1 MTRLPQ
7 IAGLAATLMLA
18 LTGRAEAQMP
28 CPAEPMVE
36 ATLIADHET
45 VMPGQ
50 TFSAGLRLVMPEGWH
65 TYWRNPGDSGE
76 ATQIVWDLPDS
87 VSAGEFTWPAP
98 EVFPF
103 GPLANYG
110 YAWDVVLP
118 VELTVSDNARPGP
131 LPISGE
137 ARWLVCE
144 EICVPECAQVSAF
157 LEVGE
162 EAVPDR
168 RGAGLI
174 SRALEQAPRSDETI
188 EAAIERAGDE
198 VIVTVSGLDPA
209 EIRNA
214 GYFPYSPMVLDHAAE
229 QTVTTEAGGLA
240 IRTAASGRG
249 NGNESGEG
257 IIAFE
262 TREDGRWVH
271 RAVEIDPRRGQL
283 FEVEGVV
290 ASAAA
295 PVSVGGLA
303 WALVLALLGGLIL
316 NLMPCVFPVLSIKA
330 LGFVQRAHGH
340 EAELRRHGLVFLA
353 GVLTAFVGLALVLA
367 FVKAAGGTVG
377 WGFQLQSPLIVA
389 ILALVM
395 LAIGLNLLGVF
406 EVGTSLMGLGG
417 KWADAEGD
425 AGAFMTGLL
434 AVVVAAPCIGPFAAG
449 ALGLALAQPGYF
461 IVAVSAAMGLG
472 LALPYLI
479 LSFFPS
485 LLRFL
490 PKPGAWMVRFK
501 QFLAFPM
508 MGAAV
513 WLVWVLSFQAGSAG
527 VLFVL
532 IAALSLGFILWAL
545 KSSGALGKVAAV
557 IGALALAGSLVA
569 VSQADAPSIEQR
581 AEAWSPARVAE
592 LRAEGRPIFVE
603 FTAAWCVSCQVN
615 KQVTLNSSAVREAFE
630 RTGVVELVADWT
642 NHDDSIARE
651 IRSHGAAGVPLY
663 VVYPADGGEPVVL
676 PPVIT
681 SDMIVE
687 ALESAAG

>member
-1 MTRLPQ
+1 MTSLAR
-7 IAGLAATLMLA
+7 IAGLLLGLSFVPGIAA
-18 LTGRAEAQMP
+18 AQMP

-36 ATLIADHET
+36 ATLIADHTT
-45 VMPGQ
+45 VRPGD
-50 TFSAGLRLVMPEGWH
+50 TFNAGLRLVMPDGWH

-76 ATQIVWDLPDS
+76 ATQIEWALPDG
-87 VSAGEFTWPAP
+87 VTAGEIVWPAP

-118 VELTVSDNARPGP
+118 VELTVSDDVRPGP
-131 LPISGE
+131 LPIRAT

-144 EICVPECAQVSAF
+144 EICVPECAEVSLF
-157 LEVGE
+157 LETGDTAE
-162 EAVPDR
+162 PDR

-174 SRALEQAPRSDETI
+174 TRALEQSPQHND
-188 EAAIERAGDE
+188 AIDTALDIAGDTALLT
-198 VIVTVSGLDPA
+198 IAGLDGETVRA
-209 EIRNA
+209 LR
-214 GYFPYSPMVLDHAAE
+214 YFPYSAFVLDHAADQRVQIDGNQISI
-229 QTVTTEAGGLA
+229 QTPV
-240 IRTAASGRG
+240 SGRNNTDPDG
-249 NGNESGEG
+249 DGVL
-257 IIAFE
+257 AFE
-262 TREDGRWVH
+262 TRVDGRWV
-271 RAVEIDPRRGQL
+271 RRSIEIEPRTGQL
-283 FEVEGVV
+283 FEVAGVV
-290 ASAAA
+290 MPAHAA
-295 PVSVGGLA
+295 PISLGGMA
-303 WALVLALLGGLIL
+303 WALFLALIGGLIL

-340 EAELRRHGLVFLA
+340 EGELRRHGLVFLA

-367 FVKAAGGTVG
+367 MVKAAGGTVG

-406 EVGTSLMGLGG
+406 EVGTSLQGLGG

-425 AGAFMTGLL
+425 AGAFLTGLL

-508 MGAAV
+508 MAAAI
-513 WLVWVLSFQAGSAG
+513 WLVWVLSFQAGPAG

-532 IAALSLGFILWAL
+532 IAGLSFAFIVWAL
-545 KSSGALGKVAAV
+545 RGAGWTGRIAAAV
-557 IGALALAGSLVA
+557 GALALIASLAA
-569 VSQADAPSIEQR
+569 VTQAHAPS
-581 AEAWSPARVAE
+581 AEATAESWSPERVAE
-592 LRAEGRPIFVE
+592 LRAEGQPVFVE

-615 KQVTLNSSAVREAFE
+615 KQVTLNSRSVREAFD
-630 RTGVVELVADWT
+630 RTGTVELVADWT
-642 NHDDSIARE
+642 NHDDTIARA
-651 IRSHGAAGVPLY
+651 IRGHGAAGVPLY
-663 VVYPADGGEPVVL
+663 VVYPADGGEPIVL
-676 PPVIT
+676 PPVI
-681 SDMIVE
+681 SPVMLVD
-687 ALESAAG
+687 ALEAAAG

>member
-1 MTRLPQ
+1 MTRLPE
-7 IAGLAATLMLA
+7 IAGLAAGLLLA
-18 LTGRAEAQMP
+18 FTGRAEAQMP
-28 CPAEPMVE
+28 CPADPMVE
-36 ATLIADHET
+36 ASLIADHQS
-45 VMPGQ
+45 VVPGQ
-50 TFSAGLRLVMPEGWH
+50 TFTAGLRLVMPEGWH

-76 ATQIVWDLPDS
+76 ATQIVWDLPES
-87 VSAGEFTWPAP
+87 VSAGAFTWPAP

-118 VELTVSDNARPGP
+118 VELTVAEDARPGP
-131 LPISGE
+131 LLISGE

-144 EICVPECAQVSAF
+144 DICVPECAQVSAF
-157 LEVGE
+157 LEIGD
-162 EAVPDR
+162 EAAPDR

-174 SRALEQAPRSDETI
+174 ARALEQSPQADETV
-188 EAAIERAGDE
+188 EAALERAGDE
-198 VIVTVSGLDPA
+198 VIVTLTGLDTDA
-209 EIRNA
+209 IRNA
-214 GYFPYSPMVLDHAAE
+214 RYFPYSAMVLDHAAA
-229 QTVTTEAGGLA
+229 QTVSTEAGGIA
-240 IRTAASGRG
+240 IRTAVSGRG
-249 NGNESGEG
+249 TGNENGEG

-262 TREDGRWVH
+262 TRVDGRWVQ

-290 ASAAA
+290 AAA
-295 PVSVGGLA
+295 PVSLGGLA
-303 WALVLALLGGLIL
+303 WSLVLAVLGGLIL

-340 EAELRRHGLVFLA
+340 EAELRRHGLIFLA
-353 GVLTAFVGLALVLA
+353 GVLSAFVGLALVLA

-406 EVGTSLMGLGG
+406 EIGTSLQGLGG
-417 KWADAEGD
+417 KWASAEGD

-490 PKPGAWMVRFK
+490 PKPGAWMIRFK

-532 IAALSLGFILWAL
+532 IAALSFGFIVWAL
-545 KSSGALGKVAAV
+545 KESGVLGKVAAV
-557 IGALALAGSLVA
+557 FGALALIGSLAA
-569 VSQADAPSIEQR
+569 VTQADVPSIEQR
-581 AEAWSPARVAE
+581 AQAWSPARVAE
-592 LRAEGRPIFVE
+592 LRAEGTPIFVE

-615 KQVTLNSSAVREAFE
+615 KQVTLNSGAVRQAFE

-642 NHDDSIARE
+642 NHDDAIARE

-676 PPVIT
+676 PPVI
-681 SDMIVE
+681 SPDMIVE
-687 ALESAAG
+687 ALETAAG

>member
-7 IAGLAATLMLA
+7 IAGLAATVMLA
-18 LTGRAEAQMP
+18 LTGQAEAQMP

-36 ATLIADHET
+36 ASLIADHEA
-45 VMPGQ
+45 VVPGQ
-50 TFSAGLRLVMPEGWH
+50 TFTAGLRLVMPEGWH

-76 ATQIVWDLPDS
+76 ATQIVWELPDT

-118 VELTVSDNARPGP
+118 VELTVSENARPGP

-157 LEVGE
+157 IEVGD
-162 EAVPDR
+162 EAVLDR

-174 SRALEQAPRSDETI
+174 SRALEQAPQADEAVD
-188 EAAIERAGDE
+188 AAIERAGDE
-198 VIVTVSGLDPA
+198 VIITVTGLDPA

-229 QTVTTEAGGLA
+229 QTVTTETGGLA

-249 NGNESGEG
+249 TGNESGEG

-262 TREDGRWVH
+262 TRVDGRWVH

-283 FEVEGVV
+283 FEVAGV
-290 ASAAA
+290 AAPA

-353 GVLTAFVGLALVLA
+353 GVMTAFVGLALVLA

-532 IAALSLGFILWAL
+532 IAALSLGFIVWAL
-545 KSSGALGKVAAV
+545 KSPGLFGKVAAV
-557 IGALALAGSLVA
+557 AGALALAASLTA
-569 VSQADAPSIEQR
+569 VSQAAAPSIEQR

-592 LRAEGRPIFVE
+592 LRAEGTPIFVE

-615 KQVTLNSSAVREAFE
+615 KQVTLNSGAVREAFD

-642 NHDDSIARE
+642 NHDDTIARE

-663 VVYPADGGEPVVL
+663 VVYPANGGEPVVL